1 MTRLIALRPDTLM
14 YNNTGN
20 NGKAHHMKRIRGA
33 EGKFHV
39 RSSFVLIKVFALLS
53 LHKYFMLTDQGHD
66 QDLVHPP
73 ILDVMAVAYM
83 LKAVIE
89 ASQRLQG

>member
-1 MTRLIALRPDTLM
+1 MTRLIPLRSDTLM

-20 NGKAHHMKRIRGA
+20 SEEAHHMKRIRGA

-39 RSSFVLIKVFALLS
+39 WCSFILTKVFTLLR
-53 LHKYFMLTDQGHD
+53 LHNYFMLTDQGHD
-66 QDLVHPP
+66 QDLVHHP
-73 ILDVMAVAYM
+73 ILDAMAVAYM

>member
-1 MTRLIALRPDTLM
+1 MC
-14 YNNTGN
+14 NNTGN
-20 NGKAHHMKRIRGA
+20 SGEAHHMKRIRGA

-39 RSSFVLIKVFALLS
+39 WCSFILTKVFTLLR
-53 LHKYFMLTDQGHD
+53 LHNYFMLTDQGHD
-66 QDLVHPP
+66 QDLVHHP